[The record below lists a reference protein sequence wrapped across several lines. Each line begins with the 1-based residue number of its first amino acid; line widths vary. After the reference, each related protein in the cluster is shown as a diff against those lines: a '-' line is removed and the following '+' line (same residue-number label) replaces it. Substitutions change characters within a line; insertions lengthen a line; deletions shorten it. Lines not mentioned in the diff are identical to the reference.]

1 MALIGNHS
9 LINRIVARQFLG
21 AVNTTVQQ
29 GYSESHVFPSSQK
42 NCYIGGFSAKSSTP
56 NGHSHPMAWVM
67 PKTSGGLAA
76 YTLEG
81 NVSTTDALLALGIG
95 LDAGLSASM
104 TTTDAILALIVALE
118 ASLSASGTITDAN
131 MAIIILLEAALSA
144 SGSLTDAQLNN
155 ILNLASALSAS
166 GTLTDVALVNLVNLS
181 ADISNAA
188 DGAATPEQIAAAV
201 WNAILADYANVGS
214 TGEALANAGGAGNP
228 WDSLL
233 SANNDPGT
241 FGERVQKLLTQAKFL
256 GLK

>member
-9 LINRIVARQFLG
+9 RQNLVPLRQFAG
-21 AVNTTVQQ
+21 TPNTSIQS
-29 GYSESHVFPSSQK
+29 GYSEIFTPWGATK
-42 NCYIGGFSAKSSTP
+42 NRYYGGFAKFSSTP

-67 PKTSGGLAA
+67 PQTSGGLAA

-81 NVSTTDALLALGIG
+81 NVSTTDALLAIGIG

-118 ASLSASGTITDAN
+118 ASLTASGTITDAN

-144 SGSLTDAQLNN
+144 SGTITDAQLNN
-155 ILNLASALSAS
+155 ILNLASAISAS
-166 GTLTDVALVNLVNLS
+166 GTLSDVALVNLVNLS
-181 ADISNAA
+181 ADISNASE
-188 DGAATPEQIAAAV
+188 GVATPEQIAAAV

-214 TGEALANAGGAGNP
+214 TGEALSNAGGAGNP